1 MVDIKEEEEKS
12 LAGKAFHFVTNP
24 LADTAKGLGRV
35 AEELG
40 DLKDAEKDAY
50 NKNLGPGGSLLK
62 AAGHGLLLKLLQ
74 AGEKTTDET
83 AKAVDSI
90 KLDGG
95 DKGSAQFD
103 SKGGLAGLYN
113 TTSRVNTSAL
123 PKTDEPLSEEVKM
136 KLERFFKGSEA
147 DAPAPGG
154 RPIVGRVL

>member
-1 MVDIKEEEEKS
+1 M
-12 LAGKAFHFVTNP
+12 
-24 LADTAKGLGRV
+24 
-35 AEELG
+35 
-40 DLKDAEKDAY
+40 
-50 NKNLGPGGSLLK
+50 K

-136 KLERFFKGSEA
+136 KLKSLLEPAKP
-147 DAPAPGG
+147 DPAPAGG
-154 RPIVGRVL
+154 KAIVAHKI

>member
-1 MVDIKEEEEKS
+1 MTDIKEEEKS

-74 AGEKTTDET
+74 VGEKTTDET

-123 PKTDEPLSEEVKM
+123 PKTNEPLSEEVISKI
-136 KLERFFKGSEA
+136 KSLTESAKT

-154 RPIVGRVL
+154 RPIVGRVV